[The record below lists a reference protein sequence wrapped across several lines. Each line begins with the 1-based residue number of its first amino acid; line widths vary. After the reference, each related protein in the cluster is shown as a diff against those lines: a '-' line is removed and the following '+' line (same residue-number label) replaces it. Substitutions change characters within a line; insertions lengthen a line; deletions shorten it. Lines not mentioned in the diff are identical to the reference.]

1 MYILWVYTQNDKKK
15 SEREKKKMTVYDLL
29 RLDENYA
36 TKEAKIAQKK
46 EAAAAAA

>member
-1 MYILWVYTQNDKKK
+1 MYILWAYTQNDKKK
-15 SEREKKKMTVYDLL
+15 KRNKMTVYDLL

-36 TKEAKIAQKK
+36 KKREAKIAQKK